1 MIAEEKKEN
10 ETKPKRKKMFQVIY
24 ALCSLQLCIHKF
36 QTLILGYTT
45 ELNVWH
51 VWQTKLLYI
60 SVNAYSHLD
69 LTISFESSWI
79 LPSEKLNTSYKL
91 YPSQGCG
98 GSLGAR
104 QEYTL

>member
-1 MIAEEKKEN
+1 
-10 ETKPKRKKMFQVIY
+10 MFQVIY

-36 QTLILGYTT
+36 QTLILGYRT

-69 LTISFESSWI
+69 LTISFESSRI
-79 LPSEKLNTSYKL
+79 LPSEKLNTSYKVIL
-91 YPSQGCG
+91 VRVVVAHWEQGRNTPGRIGC
-98 GSLGAR
+98 
-104 QEYTL
+104 Q